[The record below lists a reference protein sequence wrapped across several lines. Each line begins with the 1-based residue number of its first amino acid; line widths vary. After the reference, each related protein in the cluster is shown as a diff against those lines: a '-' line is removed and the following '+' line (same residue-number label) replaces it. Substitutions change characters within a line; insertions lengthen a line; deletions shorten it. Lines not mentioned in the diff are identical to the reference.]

1 MPATLTALIARTF
14 GSSLLTAFQECGTA
28 GVGPQNLD
36 LIQIVNA
43 GNNAG
48 NSVSPTV
55 DVNVDHTGVV
65 HNPAL
70 NPTNGTRLGV
80 FFAINTPNGSTTAQF
95 FAGAFT
101 NPSQQDIVQNVNEG
115 GNVTY
120 YLSYLGVATGS

>member
-36 LIQIVNA
+36 LIQILNA
-43 GNNAG
+43 GAG
-48 NSVSPTV
+48 TASTPTV
-55 DVNVDHTGVV
+55 DINVDHTGTV
-65 HNPAL
+65 HNPAV

-80 FFAINTPNGSTTAQF
+80 YYAANTAAGSTTAQF
-95 FAGAFT
+95 FAAAFA
-101 NPSQQDIVQNVNEG
+101 NLSQQDIIQNVNEG

-120 YLSYLGVATGS
+120 FLNYQGVASGS